1 MEECRLIVSMKQ
13 FDSIF
18 HSIKLAIRTGAVWL
32 SALTHFQIPLLI
44 ERVYVLVSGKLEKF
58 ITWKMLYFSPS
69 RLCTAC
75 PPLNPSLFLNF
86 ITVMS
91 SYEINLLVYNR
102 RCSLECHVCVCVCV
116 IKLLDSILQ
125 LNRHQ
130 NGGLDSTI
138 ITGSFFLS
146 I

>member
-1 MEECRLIVSMKQ
+1 MTGQLVLTWFGEGGMPENLEAGQMLKVCVLKEQTERECLCICVSEYVCRFVVEEYRLIVSMKQ

-75 PPLNPSLFLNF
+75 PPSTPLSFL
-86 ITVMS
+86 TS
-91 SYEINLLVYNR
+91 S
-102 RCSLECHVCVCVCV
+102 
-116 IKLLDSILQ
+116 Q
-125 LNRHQ
+125 
-130 NGGLDSTI
+130 
-138 ITGSFFLS
+138 
-146 I
+146 

>member
-1 MEECRLIVSMKQ
+1 MTGQLVLTWLGMGGMPNNPDAGQTCKLCVLKGQTEQRMCLCICVSECVCRFVVEECRLIVSMKQ

-75 PPLNPSLFLNF
+75 PPSTPLSSL
-86 ITVMS
+86 TS
-91 SYEINLLVYNR
+91 S
-102 RCSLECHVCVCVCV
+102 
-116 IKLLDSILQ
+116 Q
-125 LNRHQ
+125 
-130 NGGLDSTI
+130 
-138 ITGSFFLS
+138 
-146 I
+146 